1 MSEGSESR
9 DRSFLD
15 RHWPLA
21 IIVLALA
28 VLCLLYF
35 GIYPTKESSSR
46 ALLLAVLPELAAS
59 LLTAAG
65 LYLLLNR
72 DFRAI
77 RNTTSR
83 QDPRQDLAS
92 EIASLTTMIQRLSD
106 ENGILKMRSM
116 VPTLR
121 SMFDG
126 AETISIA
133 AVSGLGLVNHNRGLL
148 EEQLRLG
155 RKVRVM
161 LLDADHRDAL
171 DAWDR
176 LSNPPMNTPE
186 EDIRS
191 SLRMLMALASLRDYP
206 GSCQVRVS
214 DTLFPWSLIICE
226 KADISQMQI
235 ELHAYR
241 RAPEERPNILLAD
254 KADAHWFRFFSQQFE
269 LAWSNARSAI
279 R

>member
-1 MSEGSESR
+1 VSEGSESR
-9 DRSFLD
+9 NRSFLD

-21 IIVLALA
+21 IIVLTLA
-28 VLCLLYF
+28 VLCFLYF

-77 RNTTSR
+77 RSTTGR
-83 QDPRQDLAS
+83 QDPSHGLLS
-92 EIASLTTMIQRLSD
+92 EIDSLAAMIQRLSD
-106 ENGILKMRSM
+106 ESGILKTRSM

-161 LLDADHRDAL
+161 LLDADHGDAL
-171 DAWDR
+171 SAWDR

-191 SLRMLMALASLRDYP
+191 SLRMLVALASLREYP
-206 GSCQVRVS
+206 GICQVKVS
-214 DTLFPWSLIICE
+214 DTLFPWSLIICSKPE
-226 KADISQMQI
+226 VSQLQI
-235 ELHAYR
+235 ELHAHR
-241 RAPEERPNILLAD
+241 RAPEERPNILLTD
-254 KADAHWFRFFSQQFE
+254 KTDAHWFQFFSQQFE